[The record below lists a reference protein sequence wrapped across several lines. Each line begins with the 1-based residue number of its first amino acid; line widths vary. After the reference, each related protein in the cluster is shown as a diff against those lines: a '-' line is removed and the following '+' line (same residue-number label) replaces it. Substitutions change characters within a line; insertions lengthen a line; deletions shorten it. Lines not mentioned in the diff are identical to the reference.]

1 MSVWQLHLQPVCG
14 TLSKYLSPRLISH
27 SMSKTEMP
35 SRHWRHELIC
45 DRNESFMKQ
54 YCNVLK
60 QTDGGARG
68 HDLESELQSSVIK
81 LKSTREQ
88 FEVEQL
94 TVLWPSPLASGRF
107 GSNCVRWRRES
118 AASCSAP
125 WYHMMNV
132 GGSKA
137 PRTMQRRTTLLP
149 ALT

>member
-1 MSVWQLHLQPVCG
+1 MFS
-14 TLSKYLSPRLISH
+14 
-27 SMSKTEMP
+27 
-35 SRHWRHELIC
+35 SR
-45 DRNESFMKQ
+45 
-54 YCNVLK
+54 
-60 QTDGGARG
+60 QTARQNGGGYGARGARG
-68 HDLESELQSSVIK
+68 HDLESELKSSVIK

-88 FEVEQL
+88 FQVEEL

-125 WYHMMNV
+125 WYHIMNV

-137 PRTMQRRTTLLP
+137 PRTMQRSTTLLP